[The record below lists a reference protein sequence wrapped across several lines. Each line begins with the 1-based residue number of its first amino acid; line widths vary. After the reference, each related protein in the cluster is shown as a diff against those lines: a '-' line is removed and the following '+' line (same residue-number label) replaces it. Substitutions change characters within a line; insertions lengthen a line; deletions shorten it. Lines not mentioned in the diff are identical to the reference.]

1 MRKETSKEKEAKKY
15 LNQRQIRFV
24 QEYMKTNSVRQ
35 SAVVAGYSP
44 KTAQAQG
51 GRLLQ
56 NVKVKAYIE
65 AINERLDS
73 DKIADIQEVMEYL
86 TSVMRGEKKD
96 QFDLDAA
103 LSERTKA
110 ASELAKRL
118 DVRSRNLQ
126 IDCALTIIDDIP
138 DDVEIED
145 PEDIEDEEESN

>member
-15 LNQRQIRFV
+15 LNQRQIKFV

-35 SAVVAGYSP
+35 SAVIAGYSP
-44 KTAQAQG
+44 NTASVQG
-51 GRLLQ
+51 SRLLT
-56 NVKVKAYIE
+56 NVKVQAYIE
-65 AINERLDS
+65 AINERLES

-110 ASELAKRL
+110 ASELARRL
-118 DVRSRNLQ
+118 DVRAKNLQ